1 MTPEELYGMTPELV
15 DHDLDI
21 LKWDGSH
28 HNHVPELQFE
38 EKLPFTDP
46 NKRISI
52 KYYKKFQFDQ
62 RRYWALASVW
72 FKHSWLEDS
81 PFMIIQNAGR
91 EGDDHSERF
100 ITHMGIYELA
110 IAYLRSICTI
120 SFDESTK
127 RIVSALDDIPN
138 LTKFYGDELGG
149 YFERHNGF

>member
-1 MTPEELYGMTPELV
+1 
-15 DHDLDI
+15 
-21 LKWDGSH
+21 
-28 HNHVPELQFE
+28 
-38 EKLPFTDP
+38 
-46 NKRISI
+46 
-52 KYYKKFQFDQ
+52 
-62 RRYWALASVW
+62 
-72 FKHSWLEDS
+72 
-81 PFMIIQNAGR
+81 MIIQNAGR